1 MPRVCTICTHPER
14 EAIDAAIVGGESYRS
29 ITERFSVSAGAIARH
44 KTDHIPATLA
54 QATEAQEI
62 AHAGDLL
69 AQDVQDILDGKRE
82 LVLPSATAQKVK
94 VKL

>member
-1 MPRVCTICTHPER
+1 M
-14 EAIDAAIVGGESYRS
+14 
-29 ITERFSVSAGAIARH
+29 
-44 KTDHIPATLA
+44 A